1 MRDVDNRKNYYSPSA
16 VVVFLQLGLFVHHPI
31 LVLVVLVGLVVL
43 LGHGVQ
49 GLRFGALVVL
59 CVRLRGL
66 HSRWSVTPGGA
77 LYINVH
83 SFVVD

>member
-16 VVVFLQLGLFVHHPI
+16 VVVFLQLGLLVHHPF